1 MSFHLRAAIRF
12 VIPHSNP
19 IGSTKMPKKHGIV
32 YSCRAAEHSK
42 WGSGK
47 ELQKNPSKL
56 ATITCWALGVFWGTA
71 QCWLRADCSLRPD
84 RFILRFSPPF
94 FSSCSTAT
102 CYLSCATPSRITE
115 TRITL
120 EPGGMW
126 PLPKVSDPQSPTFIF
141 PALGSGGFLSWKIH
155 WLGKCCLRHTEKDIY
170 IYVYI
175 YMYICIYMYIYICI
189 YWNNQSSPYKKKG
202 WNRCSK
208 NTEDQRCLKALP
220 NHHHRV
226 FPCLSKDP
234 AHTLQS
240 ACVLCPA
247 KMLLKMCHSPNETLQ
262 KMRGWKWRKD
272 ESRNFN

>member
-1 MSFHLRAAIRF
+1 MGLWKRATEK
-12 VIPHSNP
+12 PQQ
-19 IGSTKMPKKHGIV
+19 IGHNHMLST
-32 YSCRAAEHSK
+32 RR
-42 WGSGK
+42 
-47 ELQKNPSKL
+47 
-56 ATITCWALGVFWGTA
+56 FWGTA

-155 WLGKCCLRHTEKDIY
+155 WLGKCCLRHTEKI
-170 IYVYI
+170 YI
-175 YMYICIYMYIYICI
+175 YMYIYMYILK
-189 YWNNQSSPYKKKG
+189 QSIISLQKKG

-234 AHTLQS
+234 PTPCNRLVFFA
-240 ACVLCPA
+240 
-247 KMLLKMCHSPNETLQ
+247 LQ
-262 KMRGWKWRKD
+262 KCC
-272 ESRNFN
+272 